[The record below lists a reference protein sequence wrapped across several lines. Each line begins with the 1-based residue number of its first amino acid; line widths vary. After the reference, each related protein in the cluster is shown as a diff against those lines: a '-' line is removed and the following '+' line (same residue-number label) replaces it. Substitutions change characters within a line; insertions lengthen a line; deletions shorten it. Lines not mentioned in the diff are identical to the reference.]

1 MNNVMVD
8 LETLGNGSNSAII
21 ALGAVEFDPT
31 TGELGRE
38 FYENIDAQSCVD
50 FGLQMDVSTVMWWM
64 QQSDEAR
71 AAFKKGGVSLPVVL
85 AQFEGWLPHDAV
97 VWGNGASF
105 DNVILS
111 NAYRKTHGEQP
122 WKFWNDRCYRT
133 LKTLRPDIPF
143 IRGGT
148 HHNALDDAKT
158 QAVHAI
164 AILQALEKSNGTDTR
179 SEG

>member
-21 ALGAVEFDPT
+21 ALGAVEFDPV

-71 AAFKKGGVSLPVVL
+71 AVFKKGGARLPAVL
-85 AQFEGWLPHDAV
+85 SQFGDWLPHGAV

-105 DNVILS
+105 DNAILS
-111 NAYRKTHGEQP
+111 NAYRKVHGEQP

-133 LKTLRPDIPF
+133 LKTLRPDVQF
-143 IRGGT
+143 VRGGT

-158 QAVHAI
+158 QAVHAV
-164 AILQALEKSNGTDTR
+164 AILQAMEKSNGANT
-179 SEG
+179 